1 MEIYIFHNL
10 EFEKWTQSLY
20 NSMVNHSGSNSE
32 VDRSLCEVLLQILTD
47 SLGMINKTPHD
58 AFSLHEAAVK
68 LSANQVKQSLEQL
81 WSQSRSTS
89 TSKKRI
95 TYEEFQNLA
104 FSVYLKTM
112 SASFINNDEN
122 DVPFDDGEYEYGD
135 DDADEMNNAQVPL
148 YDDDDEEEDED
159 SENEEQ
165 TIQNNSA
172 QQNKSRGSYTDEMN
186 LIDYVIEEEKEIGG
200 AKGEDSESTS
210 RSTTYS
216 SLLGNEQD
224 SEEMILS
231 NETRTNPKS
240 KISTKEEGQIIRA
253 RAFLN
258 RLDTKIQEKDELV
271 KQIRES
277 VYLTKD
283 QTTKMEQNKIRL
295 EKDLDQAQDQQNP
308 TTINRLTGELNRLV
322 REIAL
327 ERDVLIEFQSKLDAA
342 EMDRT
347 KTIIERARYNAEEA
361 VLKEKE
367 SQLIEQKRSLAQLRQ
382 RQEDWK
388 VTQMKR
394 VHLSELHTQKQAL
407 EQQAAAQRSA
417 MDEARRSKKIAH
429 KYLQQTFEKIRTEKR
444 NEEEASRADTEKK
457 IKSLLNLRNAIE
469 RNKDTL
475 SIQTAQKRAQ
485 ERDVRD
491 AQKREQR
498 SIEEEG
504 QNGLF
509 YMLRKQ
515 KNEKLEEMQKRFA
528 EQQDAN
534 RLAIVDKILKEENE
548 KERKRR
554 LYPEL
559 YKSTTNKPLTMSTS
573 TITRPKDLAPIS
585 Q

>member
-1 MEIYIFHNL
+1 MA
-10 EFEKWTQSLY
+10 
-20 NSMVNHSGSNSE
+20 NHSGSNSD

-47 SLGMINKTPHD
+47 SLGIINKTPHD

-112 SASFINNDEN
+112 SALFINNDEN
-122 DVPFDDGEYEYGD
+122 DVPFDDGEYEYGHDD
-135 DDADEMNNAQVPL
+135 DDADEMNNAQVPI
-148 YDDDDEEEDED
+148 YDDDEEEDED

-165 TIQNNSA
+165 INQNNSA

-216 SLLGNEQD
+216 SLLGNDQD
-224 SEEMILS
+224 SDEMILS
-231 NETRTNPKS
+231 NETKTNQKS
-240 KISTKEEGQIIRA
+240 KLSTKEEGQIIRA

-277 VYLTKD
+277 IYLTKD
-283 QTTKMEQNKIRL
+283 KITKMEQNKIRL

-308 TTINRLTGELNRLV
+308 TTTNRLTGELNRLV
-322 REIAL
+322 REMAL
-327 ERDVLIEFQSKLDAA
+327 EHDVLIEFQSKLDAA

-347 KTIIERARYNAEEA
+347 KSIIERARYNGEEV

-367 SQLIEQKRSLAQLRQ
+367 SLLTEQKRSLAQLRQ

-491 AQKREQR
+491 AKKREQR
-498 SIEEEG
+498 SIEDEG

-559 YKSTTNKPLTMSTS
+559 YKSTMNKPLAMPTSTS